1 MQFTRRHGGL
11 KGFGYDDT
19 GGGDKRGRV
28 RRADGG
34 SEWRLAM
41 RKAMQFMLAAG
52 LMLTGVGLALV
63 AYVAYELEVLYPS
76 RWRNVWNFTLP
87 LWLIVIAFVALGAI
101 MLVVACRRRPPGHCT
116 QCGYDLT
123 GNESG
128 VCPECGRP
136 IPPES

>member
-1 MQFTRRHGGL
+1 
-11 KGFGYDDT
+11 
-19 GGGDKRGRV
+19 
-28 RRADGG
+28 
-34 SEWRLAM
+34 M
-41 RKAMQFMLAAG
+41 RKAMQLILAAG
-52 LMLTGVGLALV
+52 LMLTGIGLALV

-116 QCGYDLT
+116 HCSYNLT

-128 VCPECGRP
+128 VCPECGHDVMTTDV
-136 IPPES
+136 